1 MNLFQVNNNIINL
14 NFIRK
19 INHEQP
25 RRDTN
30 NRLVYNVE
38 FIFYNG
44 EIEKYEMTQ
53 EKFRDLTSI
62 RKKQLNTF
70 QVNDHFINLSMI
82 QKITH
87 GEAYDNKDEVQCFNI
102 EFVYQDG
109 TAENHEMTYEK
120 FQQLIERCDDKMTF
134 VVDDYINNV
143 LSEEIC

>member
-87 GEAYDNKDEVQCFNI
+87 GKAYDNKDEVQCFNI